1 MSSCL
6 SVIYSMLGQL
16 FNFTLPWGITF
27 GAVLVGLFGAPLL
40 VKAFRKFF

>member
-27 GAVLVGLFGAPLL
+27 GAVLVGLFGAPYL
-40 VKAFRKFF
+40 VKAFKKFF